1 MNASLSPAYN
11 ADLNIKTECQFRTG
25 TVEDAMY
32 LFELELREVSDLSD
46 TINNL
51 GRYVAQEEQE
61 DYAQVL
67 IETDFSRGVVTVK
80 DANQLIEVPISQAR
94 CLCKELEIK

>member
-1 MNASLSPAYN
+1 MNASLSPRFD
-11 ADLNIKTECQFRTG
+11 ADLNIKHDSQFRIG
-25 TVEDAMY
+25 TVEDSEY
-32 LFELELREVSDLSD
+32 LFELELRMVEELGD
-46 TINNL
+46 TIKKL
-51 GRYVAQEEQE
+51 GRYQEEQE

>member
-1 MNASLSPAYN
+1 MNASLSPRFD
-11 ADLNIKTECQFRTG
+11 ADINIKYNSQFRIG
-25 TVEDAMY
+25 TVEDSEY
-32 LFELELREVSDLSD
+32 LFELELRMVEELGD
-46 TINNL
+46 TIKKL
-51 GRYVAQEEQE
+51 GRYQEEQE

-67 IETDFSRGVVTVK
+67 IETDFKRGVVTVK